1 MDRVL
6 PVIEALQ
13 REIDVP
19 ISIDTYKS
27 DVAKAALETGASMI
41 NDISALRFDSQMAP
55 VAAQAGVPV
64 VLMHM
69 RGTPETMQDQPTY
82 QDLVSDVLNFLS
94 EAKQRAVHAG
104 IRPELLIV
112 DPGIGFGKTFDDNL
126 TLIRELSRLH
136 TLGSPILVGTSNKA
150 FIGRILNK
158 EPDERD
164 TGTMATLAAAA
175 LNGAQILRVHNVRKA
190 VETVTVIDAIR
201 RGRVR
206 R

>member
-1 MDRVL
+1 
-6 PVIEALQ
+6 
-13 REIDVP
+13 
-19 ISIDTYKS
+19 
-27 DVAKAALETGASMI
+27 MI
-41 NDISALRFDSQMAP
+41 NDISALRFDAQMAP

-69 RGTPETMQDQPTY
+69 KGTPETMQDQPTY
-82 QDLVSDVLNFLS
+82 QDLVTDVLDFLS
-94 EAKQRAVHAG
+94 EAKQRALDAG
-104 IRPELLIV
+104 IRSELLIV

-126 TLIRELSRLH
+126 TLIRELSRLRS
-136 TLGSPILVGTSNKA
+136 LGSPILVGTSNKA

-164 TGTMATLAAAA
+164 TGTIATLAAAA